1 MTPAQ
6 GPNDRLGPEAVRRM
20 VRRVAALAV
29 AVVLVGCNP
38 APPSVP
44 PSAGGPAVTAAASA
58 PAGSGIPAAEP
69 SLAAAL
75 REAVDPDAILHD
87 LQRLDDIARANE
99 GNRAAGSRSEAEAA
113 QYVAD
118 ELRAAGFN
126 VELQDVTL
134 PWFNQDAPSVLEVE
148 GLVNPLEDLRDFKA
162 MLLSPSGD
170 VRGPIHALAFDPA
183 APPGDRSGLG
193 CNETDFVDV
202 PAGAIVLVRP
212 GPCFR
217 RDVVVNAQDAGA
229 VAIVTVY
236 PEFRRDTVLRPTLID
251 PAGLGI
257 PALATS
263 NDVGL
268 TLLEAAQ
275 RGASGHIV
283 VETTVEDRTSVNVIA
298 ETVGGADDH
307 VLIIGGHID
316 SAIDGPGINDDGSGT
331 MTILEIGRQL
341 AAAATGPQSQAG
353 DGWKVRIA
361 FWTGEEIGLL
371 GSGAYVADLDS
382 TGVGSIEAYL
392 NFDMLGSS
400 NGVREIYSGTQTTR
414 PTESTAVTG
423 LFSSAFDRVGLSWT
437 LAEVGGGADHAS
449 FDSFLIPTGGL
460 FSGASE
466 IKTPEQAA
474 LFGGAAGSPRD
485 ACYHLA
491 CDTPANI
498 DPVRLEEM
506 ARTAAWVVGA
516 LASGEVRLRAS

>member
-1 MTPAQ
+1 MIPAEA
-6 GPNDRLGPEAVRRM
+6 PNERL
-20 VRRVAALAV
+20 RRVAMRLGTLAV
-29 AVVLVGCNP
+29 AVVVVGCSP

-44 PSAGGPAVTAAASA
+44 PSAGGPATTAAASA
-58 PAGSGIPAAEP
+58 PAASRIPAAEP

-75 REAVDPDAILHD
+75 RDAVDPSAILED
-87 LQRLDDIARANE
+87 LERLQGIAQANE

-113 QYVAD
+113 QFVAD
-118 ELRAAGFN
+118 ELREAGFN

-134 PWFNQDAPSVLEVE
+134 PWFSQDAPSVLEVD
-148 GLVNPLEDLRDFKA
+148 GAARPFEDLHDFKA

-170 VRGPIHALAFDPA
+170 VRGPIHSLAFDPA
-183 APPGDRSGLG
+183 ASPGDRSGLG
-193 CNETDFVDV
+193 CDETDFADV

-217 RDVVVNAQDAGA
+217 RDVIVNAQEAGA

-236 PEFRRDTVLRPTLID
+236 PEFQRDTVLRPTLID
-251 PAGLGI
+251 QSGLEI
-257 PALATS
+257 PALAAS

-268 TLLEAAQ
+268 ALLEAAQ
-275 RGASGHIV
+275 RGGDGHIV

-298 ETVGGADDH
+298 ETAGGAEDH
-307 VLIIGGHID
+307 VLIIGGHLD
-316 SAIDGPGINDDGSGT
+316 SSVDGPGINDNGSGT

-341 AAAATGPQSQAG
+341 AAAATGPQSGAG

-371 GSGAYVADLDS
+371 GSGAYVEALDS
-382 TGVGSIEAYL
+382 TDVGAIEAYL

-400 NGVREIYSGTQTTR
+400 NGVREVYDSAQTTR
-414 PTESTAVTG
+414 PAESAAVAA
-423 LFSSAFDRVGLSWT
+423 LFTSAFDRVGLSST
-437 LAEVGGGADHAS
+437 VKEVGGGADHAS
-449 FDSFLIPTGGL
+449 FNNFGIPTGGL

-474 LFGGAAGSPRD
+474 LFGGTAGSPTD

-506 ARTAAWVVGA
+506 ARAAAWVVGA
-516 LASGEVRLRAS
+516 LASGEVTLRAS